1 MTSPAPISLVEI
13 LGRKFIFSTFPG
25 QTVTTNPM
33 EHWFTGVFDGLLSH
47 PPGFRSCFLLK
58 KGMTDQTLI
67 SLAEIG

>member
-33 EHWFTGVFDGLLSH
+33 EHWFTGVFVGLLSH

-58 KGMTDQTLI
+58 KGMTAQTLI